1 MAPRSRPVIPRLSPE
16 AEWAL
21 RALFQAALSS
31 IPDLVGWNRYD
42 ERTCRAVVKEL
53 EQIGYIVAE
62 KIGNT
67 MPAINRYRATELGH
81 RYWRNYFSDE
91 TIPWGNDEKE
101 YALLKERLPMAE
113 QTYRSLPSFIGDG
126 GANELTAFRLLRSSS
141 IHAVAEY
148 DTDYW
153 VMFIWAGLWA
163 DWATMAQKWQY
174 RFRSLTH
181 TNLAAIYDQSTGVS
195 GVDLSARPSAVAVI
209 AIDEWAAQ
217 VAVDVLT
224 PHVGQSKLR
233 VFTADHVLSR
243 DFVLRPTPDSLTERP
258 RASNRRPKAP
268 AAAPSPPLIDNKP
281 AFDVAITAEE
291 WPGARV
297 SQIADL
303 LGERTGNVRPIV
315 ERLMGNAPAD
325 RKGTVVPANR
335 QAHSGQVAPA
345 PALISE
351 FGGRYFMSEDGLD
364 HAAGRDRIR
373 PEKARGRFAHYL
385 PEESKSRGHYSRHDS
400 RVISMAAKMKRSGL
414 PVAAGWRACWNEP
427 DLTQIDPD
435 FVVRFGAA
443 RVAGA
448 TFPPLW
454 WFGEYEKESA
464 TPAAIVDKMS
474 TFFKLNDLL
483 REQGRER
490 FGILLICD
498 DENVERLFWR
508 IGRGLLLFTA
518 TYDRVMQGPL
528 VGDSTVL
535 KMYGLP
541 ASVSLPSGNSLISW
555 TGKHG
560 PQLAR

>member
-21 RALFQAALSS
+21 RALFQASLSS

-42 ERTCRAVVKEL
+42 ERTCRQVVKEL

-91 TIPWGNDEKE
+91 TIPWGNDEME

-373 PEKARGRFAHYL
+373 PEKARRRFAHYL

-427 DLTQIDPD
+427 RPYPNRSGLRGSFRRRPGGRCH
-435 FVVRFGAA
+435 FSSVVVVR
-443 RVAGA
+443 RVRKGIRN
-448 TFPPLW
+448 T
-454 WFGEYEKESA
+454 SRHRRQD
-464 TPAAIVDKMS
+464 VH
-474 TFFKLNDLL
+474 LL
-483 REQGRER
+483 
-490 FGILLICD
+490 
-498 DENVERLFWR
+498 
-508 IGRGLLLFTA
+508 
-518 TYDRVMQGPL
+518 
-528 VGDSTVL
+528 
-535 KMYGLP
+535 
-541 ASVSLPSGNSLISW
+541 
-555 TGKHG
+555 
-560 PQLAR
+560 